1 MKCYRGITY
10 SHLRRISDIM
20 LSLITSPAEV
30 CGQLASRVREA
41 RIDLGWTQRELA
53 RRSGVALP
61 TLRVF
66 ERTGQISLER
76 LVMIAVV
83 LRSLDAFEG
92 LFLRP
97 RATSLEE
104 IEARQTKRQ
113 RGRRVRP

>member
-1 MKCYRGITY
+1 LLRG
-10 SHLRRISDIM
+10 
-20 LSLITSPAEV
+20 
-30 CGQLASRVREA
+30 VREA

>member
-1 MKCYRGITY
+1 
-10 SHLRRISDIM
+10 M